1 MTYVITGVPRS
12 GTTVPPR
19 RELSALVLLA
29 SRDVQ
34 FARQLSLYIKALSAF
49 QKLDPNDELS
59 YYRIAGSKYHVNIC
73 HFEEHYG
80 ITIVKYMEI
89 RMYHGMALGIPL
101 IRRTLVFRLKWV
113 GGVRTIG
120 LTS

>member
-19 RELSALVLLA
+19 RELSALVSLA

-59 YYRIAGSKYHVNIC
+59 YYRIAGSKYHVYIGHC
-73 HFEEHYG
+73 KGHF
-80 ITIVKYMEI
+80 
-89 RMYHGMALGIPL
+89 
-101 IRRTLVFRLKWV
+101 
-113 GGVRTIG
+113 
-120 LTS
+120 